1 MKVNYELE
9 MQKELDKI
17 GLNSGKKLL
26 IHSCCAPCSCAILEY
41 LKTYLNIDI
50 YFYNPNITEKEEYI
64 TRLSEQFT
72 FNDAMEFGMDIIEG
86 EYSPGKDFI
95 EKIKGFEKE
104 KEGGARCYRC
114 YKLRMEATAKKAKEL
129 GYEYFSTVLSISPMK
144 NAQWINEIGIEL
156 EKKYGVK
163 FLKGD
168 FKKKS
173 RYLRSVNLSKEHELY
188 RQDYCG
194 CIYSKLERME
204 KEKEKEKEN
213 GEAQQ

>member
-41 LKTYLNIDI
+41 LKTYLDIDI

-64 TRLSEQFT
+64 TRLEEQHA
-72 FNDAMEFGMDIIEG
+72 FNEVMNFKMNIIEG
-86 EYSPGKDFI
+86 DYSPRTDFI
-95 EKIKGFEKE
+95 EKIKGLEKE
-104 KEGGARCYRC
+104 KEGGARCYKC
-114 YKLRMEATAKKAKEL
+114 YSLRMEATAKKAKEL
-129 GYEYFSTVLSISPMK
+129 GYEYFTTVLSISPLK
-144 NAQWINEIGIEL
+144 NSQWINEIGIQL
-156 EKKYGVK
+156 EEKYGVK

-194 CIYSKLERME
+194 CIYSKIERME
-204 KEKEKEKEN
+204 KEREKEN
-213 GEAQQ
+213 KDGEA